1 MAYIALY
8 RKYRPEKFAD
18 VVGQEHV
25 KRTLMNAIR
34 RDQLSHAYLFSG
46 PRGTGKTTLARILA
60 RASNC
65 TNLQDAEPCGVCD
78 NCVSILN
85 GVWGIVEIDGASH
98 NSVDDVR
105 DLQDV
110 IHHVPMQGRYTVYII
125 DEVHMLTK
133 PAFNAFLKTL
143 EEPPR
148 HARFIMATT
157 EPYKLPKTILS
168 RCQHFA
174 FSHISLDQ
182 ITNQVKK
189 ITSLENVKISDD
201 AAEMLALHGRG
212 SMRDTISLLDQAVM
226 YSGDTITLES
236 VKDLLGVTEETV
248 ITSIVDA
255 MLDRDSSV
263 LLKLVDDVI
272 VSGQDLVEI
281 SVAIIGH
288 LRNLMLIKSG
298 VTSERILGYL
308 GDEFS
313 RIETQAKRI
322 EINAVLSAIEY
333 FSEASGRMKYDID
346 QRLGLETALLGAMG
360 RLSGFGK
367 SLEPDTVRQP
377 ETVKQPESIKPLET
391 VKQQEATKPPVNVPQ
406 KPEPVQSEKSSSFPS
421 RQAPPDD
428 KGILRPAKSS
438 APKTESTPPQSRSK
452 KKLSDDFSSAWIEF
466 QNWLKT
472 EDLPLYILIQ
482 GIDAKLEK
490 SGLKLHYS
498 QDEKYRYHFGI
509 EDDIASR
516 LTLQI
521 EKYSGEKIPVE
532 MSFGSNKLPA
542 KDDSETLL
550 DPSMSSDVRRSQ
562 KVSRETLVRENF
574 LSVFPDSEITWENDS
589 SHDG

>member
-78 NCVSILN
+78 NCISILN

-98 NSVDDVR
+98 NSVDDIR

-157 EPYKLPKTILS
+157 EPFKLPKTILS

-174 FSHISLDQ
+174 FTHISLDQ
-182 ITNQVKK
+182 ITQHVKK
-189 ITSLENVKISDD
+189 ITSLEGVTISDD
-201 AAEMLALHGRG
+201 AAELLALHGRG

-226 YSGDTITLES
+226 YSGDSITLES

-255 MLDRDSSV
+255 MLDRDSGR

-272 VSGQDLVEI
+272 ISGQDLIEI
-281 SVAIIGH
+281 SVAITGH

-313 RIETQAKRI
+313 RIETQSKRI
-322 EINAVLSAIEY
+322 EINAVLYAIEY
-333 FSEASGRMKYDID
+333 FSEASGRMKFDID

-360 RLSGFGK
+360 RLTGFSNSVEK
-367 SLEPDTVRQP
+367 
-377 ETVKQPESIKPLET
+377 ETVKQAEP
-391 VKQQEATKPPVNVPQ
+391 VKQPEPAKQSQMAPQ
-406 KPEPVQSEKSSSFPS
+406 KAEPSQSERTASFPS
-421 RQAPPDD
+421 RQQPEDD
-428 KGILRPAKSS
+428 KGILRAAKSDTAKPS
-438 APKTESTPPQSRSK
+438 INPPQSRSK
-452 KKLSDDFSSAWIEF
+452 KKLSDNFSTAWTEF
-466 QNWLKT
+466 LDYLQN
-472 EDLPLYILIQ
+472 EDLPLFILIQ
-482 GIDAKLEK
+482 GIDSKLEK
-490 SGLKLHYS
+490 SGLKLVYLP
-498 QDEKYRYHFGI
+498 DDKYRYHFGK
-509 EDDIASR
+509 EDDIQSR
-516 LTLQI
+516 LTKQI
-521 EKYSGEKIPVE
+521 EIYSGEKISVE
-532 MSFGSNKLPA
+532 LLIDSKIKPE
-542 KDDSETLL
+542 KDDSESLL
-550 DPSMSSDVRRSQ
+550 DPSMSSEVRRSQ
-562 KVSRETLVRENF
+562 KVNRETLVRENLLTF
-574 LSVFPDSEITWENDS
+574 FPNGEITWENDS